1 MIQFNIRVLFT
12 NIYALHVLF
21 RSCRFGHGAFLL
33 CLEALYKKLTG
44 NDLIYTALVGK
55 PSEITYYHAE
65 TMVQE
70 HARSI
75 GINNSITKL
84 YAIG

>member
-1 MIQFNIRVLFT
+1 M
-12 NIYALHVLF
+12 
-21 RSCRFGHGAFLL
+21 L

-44 NDLIYTALVGK
+44 KDLIYTALVGK

-70 HARSI
+70 HVRTI
-75 GINNSITKL
+75 GITQPVTKL
-84 YAIG
+84 YVVG

>member
-1 MIQFNIRVLFT
+1 MLKIFHFN
-12 NIYALHVLF
+12 
-21 RSCRFGHGAFLL
+21 RFGHGAFLL

-44 NDLIYTALVGK
+44 KDLIYTALVGK

-65 TMVQE
+65 TMVQH

-75 GINNSITKL
+75 GINQPVTKL